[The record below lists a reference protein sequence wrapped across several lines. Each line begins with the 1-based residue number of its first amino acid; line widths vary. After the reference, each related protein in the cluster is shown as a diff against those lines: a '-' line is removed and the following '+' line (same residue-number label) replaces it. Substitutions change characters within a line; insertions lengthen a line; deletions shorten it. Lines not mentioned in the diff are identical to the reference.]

1 MIKNTELSLPNA
13 VELEDL
19 KILFDK
25 ENYDLLEAR
34 VKPLI
39 QKYPNVPVLY
49 NILGVSQSSRKM
61 FKEAIIN
68 FEKAKKLDPKL
79 LDAYN
84 NLGIALK
91 NCGELLKSFNVFQ
104 DALKINPNH
113 HLSNFSLGDLYTKFN
128 EIEKATSCFKKAID
142 AKPDFSLAYSSYL
155 FFLNYSNQYNVN
167 FYYNQA
173 LGYSKSI
180 KRLDKNLLTPFKYNK
195 NTTKLMVGFVSG
207 DFKKHPIGYF
217 LFETLKYLKDMNL
230 ELVAYSNL
238 MQKEEDSLTYELKD
252 FFSKW
257 HQVKKKSDLELINLI
272 REDKINL
279 LIDLSGHSAKNRLP
293 IFINKPAPLQIT
305 WCGYLNTTGLKEI
318 DYIIADPFVVD
329 ENQESLFVEKVW
341 RLPDIWNS
349 FSQPNYDIKVATL
362 PAIKNKFITFGSFNN
377 LNKMNNSV
385 IKLWST
391 LLKKIPKSKLFLKYR
406 NLLDN
411 DFYKN
416 SIINKFRNYGINK
429 DQLILEGSSPK
440 RKNLLETYNRIDISL
455 DPFPYSGT
463 TTNFGSIWMGVP
475 VLVLKGKKFISKSGE
490 SINHNL
496 EMSDWI
502 ANNEEDFI
510 FKAVNICSDYE
521 KLSDLRANLRHK
533 ALNSPLFDT
542 KKFAKN
548 FHEALWKM
556 WKIFLNKN

>member
-61 FKEAIIN
+61 FKEAIVN

-155 FFLNYSNQYNVN
+155 FFLNYSNQYNGN

-349 FSQPNYDIKVATL
+349 FSQPNYDIKVVTL

-416 SIINKFRNYGINK
+416 SIINKFR
-429 DQLILEGSSPK
+429 
-440 RKNLLETYNRIDISL
+440 
-455 DPFPYSGT
+455 
-463 TTNFGSIWMGVP
+463 
-475 VLVLKGKKFISKSGE
+475 
-490 SINHNL
+490 
-496 EMSDWI
+496 
-502 ANNEEDFI
+502 
-510 FKAVNICSDYE
+510 
-521 KLSDLRANLRHK
+521 
-533 ALNSPLFDT
+533 
-542 KKFAKN
+542 
-548 FHEALWKM
+548 
-556 WKIFLNKN
+556 

>member
-1 MIKNTELSLPNA
+1 MIKNTQSSSSNI
-13 VELEDL
+13 VELGDL

-25 ENYDLLEAR
+25 EDYDLLEI
-34 VKPLI
+34 KTKSLI
-39 QKYPNVPVLY
+39 KKYPNVPMLY

-61 FKEAIIN
+61 FKEAIVN
-68 FEKAKKLDPKL
+68 FKKAIKLNPKL

-104 DALKINPNH
+104 DALKIDPNH
-113 HLSNFSLGDLYTKFN
+113 YLSNFNLGDLYAKFN
-128 EIEKATSCFKKAID
+128 EIEKATNCFKKAINS
-142 AKPDFSLAYSSYL
+142 KPDFSLAYSTYL
-155 FFLNYSNQYNVN
+155 FFINYSDQYDSN
-167 FYYNQA
+167 FYYNEA

-180 KRLDKNLLTPFKYNK
+180 KRLDRNSLIPFKYNK
-195 NTTKLMVGFVSG
+195 STTKLKVGFVSS
-207 DFKKHPIGYF
+207 DLRNHPIGYF
-217 LFETLKYLKDMNL
+217 LFETIKYLKDMNL

-238 MQKEEDSLTYELKD
+238 IKEDEDSLTYELKD
-252 FFSKW
+252 FFSQW
-257 HQVKKKSDLELINLI
+257 HQVKSMSDLELINLI
-272 REDKINL
+272 RQDKINL
-279 LIDLSGHSAKNRLP
+279 LIDLSGHSAKSRLP

-305 WCGYLNTTGLKEI
+305 WAGYLDTTGLKEI

-329 ENQESLFVEKVW
+329 KNQESLFVEKVW

-349 FSQPNYDIKVATL
+349 FSQPNYNIKVGTL
-362 PAIKNKFITFGSFNN
+362 PAIKNKFVTFGSFNH

-406 NLLDN
+406 SLNI

-416 SIINKFRNYGINK
+416 SIINKFYDCGINQE
-429 DQLILEGSSPK
+429 QLILEGSSP
-440 RKNLLETYNRIDISL
+440 REDLLKTYNRIDISL
-455 DPFPYSGT
+455 DPFPYSGG
-463 TTNFGSIWMGVP
+463 TTNFESIWMGVP
-475 VLVLKGKKFISKSGE
+475 ILVLKGKKFISKCGE

-496 EMSDWI
+496 GMSDWI
-502 ANNEEDFI
+502 AKNDEDFI
-510 FKAVNICSDYE
+510 SKATDICSDYK
-521 KLSDLRANLRHK
+521 KLSDLRVNLRHK